1 MAGAMAYITGSS
13 REGTGDMEL
22 TPDLLIRAYAVGIFP
37 MAESRGDREIHW
49 IDPEL
54 RGVLPLETFH
64 VPRRLARRIRQGRF
78 RVTADRAFAEVIAG
92 CAEGTMGRPDT
103 WINPT
108 IESLYSELADMGFAH
123 SIEVWDGTALV
134 GGLYGVA
141 LGGAFFG
148 ESMFSR
154 VTDASKVA
162 LVHLVLRLRKGGYSL
177 LDTQFVTSHLKQ
189 FGAAEIRREQYRH
202 LLARAIPAQA
212 RFPAKVTE
220 AELAAF
226 LDRQR
231 RKESDSGSAGGRG
244 SAGGTD
250 GGR

>member
-1 MAGAMAYITGSS
+1 
-13 REGTGDMEL
+13 MEL

-54 RGVLPLETFH
+54 RGVLPLESFH
-64 VPRRLARRIRQGRF
+64 VPRRLARRIRQGHV
-78 RVTADRAFAEVIAG
+78 RVTADRAFAEVIGG
-92 CAEGTMGRPDT
+92 CAESTTGRPDT

-108 IESLYSELADMGFAH
+108 IEGLYSELADMGFAH
-123 SIEVWDGTALV
+123 SIEVWSGTALV

-154 VTDASKVA
+154 VTDASKIA

-189 FGAAEIRREQYRH
+189 FGAMEIRREQYRH
-202 LLARAIPAQA
+202 LLARAIPTQA
-212 RFPAKVTE
+212 RFPAKVSE
-220 AELAAF
+220 NEVAAF
-226 LDRQR
+226 LARQR
-231 RKESDSGSAGGRG
+231 GAAAGRSTRSGNMGDGR
-244 SAGGTD
+244 
-250 GGR
+250 